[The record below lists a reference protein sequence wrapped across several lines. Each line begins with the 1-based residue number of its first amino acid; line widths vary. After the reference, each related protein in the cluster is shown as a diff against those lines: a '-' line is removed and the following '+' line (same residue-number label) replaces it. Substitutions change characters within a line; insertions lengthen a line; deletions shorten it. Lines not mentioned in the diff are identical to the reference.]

1 MVFQDFDIIQE
12 RRRLERQ
19 RKFRKRIAI
28 TVIATLVVI
37 GIVAAGAFAVVST
50 KKKEQET
57 TSGTGST
64 KSHKAPATTTTN
76 QISRSEKLIK
86 TICNGTS
93 YHESCENTLGK
104 AVKEHPSLA
113 HPKDL
118 LKASISA
125 ATDELDKAFTKAS
138 AFKFNSPEEK
148 QAFNVCKE
156 VIANAKEELQ
166 ASVDKVGDKDIGKL
180 LSNGELNNWLSA
192 VMSYQ
197 ETCIDSFPDG
207 KLKTDVKSA
216 LNSSQE
222 LTSNSL
228 AMARQ
233 FASYISSV
241 NEMPAAS
248 RHLLESTSPSVDKD
262 GVPNWLNHD
271 ERRML
276 KGGDDDKPT
285 PNVTV
290 AKDGSGKFKT
300 ISEALAAMPE
310 KYDGRYVIFVKAGIY
325 EETVVVTK
333 KMVNLT
339 IYGDGSQ
346 KTIVTGNKN
355 YIDGVPTYRTATF
368 VASGDGFLAKAMG
381 FRNTAGPEKHQA
393 VAVRVDADRAIFLNC
408 RFEGY
413 QDTLYAQT
421 HRQFYR
427 SCVVAGTIDFIFGDA
442 AAVFQNCLI
451 YVRKPM
457 DNQKNIVTAQGR
469 KDKFETTGIVLQNCK
484 ILPDVSFTA
493 FKSKFKSYL
502 GRPWKEYSRTIIM
515 ETQIE
520 DFIDPAGW
528 LEWDGKFA
536 LDTLY
541 YAEYNNQ
548 GPGAK
553 TDGRVKW
560 PGRKVIN
567 KEEAMKFT
575 VENFLQRTWIN
586 GTGATVRMGLGS

>member
-1 MVFQDFDIIQE
+1 MAFQDFDIIQE
-12 RRRLERQ
+12 RRRQERQ
-19 RKFRKRIAI
+19 RKFKNRITI
-28 TVIATLVVI
+28 SVIATLVII
-37 GIVAAGAFAVVST
+37 GLAAAGAFAVVSV
-50 KKKEQET
+50 KKKEQ
-57 TSGTGST
+57 GSSSDNNKT
-64 KSHKAPATTTTN
+64 HQAPSNTN
-76 QISRSEKLIK
+76 QVSRSEKLIK
-86 TICNGTS
+86 TICNGTT
-93 YHESCENTLGK
+93 YKESCEGTLK
-104 AVKEHPSLA
+104 KSVKKHPSMA

-118 LKASISA
+118 LKSSISA
-125 ATDELDKAFTKAS
+125 TADELDKAFSKAS
-138 AFKFNSPEEK
+138 SFKFNSPEEK
-148 QAFNVCKE
+148 KAFNVCKE
-156 VIANAKEELQ
+156 VMANAKEELKT
-166 ASVDKVGDKDIGKL
+166 SIDKVGDKDIGKL

-207 KLKTDVKSA
+207 KLKTDFKST

-228 AMARQ
+228 AMTRQ
-233 FASYISSV
+233 FSSFVSSV
-241 NEMPAAS
+241 MKIPGAS
-248 RHLLESTSPSVDKD
+248 RHLLESSFPSVDKD
-262 GVPNWLNHD
+262 GLPNWLNHD
-271 ERRML
+271 DRRML
-276 KGGDDDKPT
+276 KGKGADAEKPT

-310 KYDGRYVIFVKAGIY
+310 KYDGRYVIFVKAGTY
-325 EETVVVTK
+325 DETVHVTK

-355 YIDGVPTYRTATF
+355 YVDGVPTYQTATF

-413 QDTLYAQT
+413 QDTLYVQT
-421 HRQFYR
+421 HRQFYK

-442 AAVFQNCLI
+442 AAVLQNCLI

-484 ILPDVSFTA
+484 ILPDVSFTSV
-493 FKSKFKSYL
+493 KRKFKSYL
-502 GRPWKEYSRTIIM
+502 GRPWKEYSRTVVM
-515 ETQIE
+515 ESLIE

-528 LEWDGKFA
+528 LEWEGKFA
-536 LDTLY
+536 LNTLF
-541 YAEYNNQ
+541 YAEYNNN

-553 TDGRVKW
+553 TDARVKW

-567 KEEAMKFT
+567 KDEAMKFT
-575 VENFLQRTWIN
+575 VESFLQGTWIKV
-586 GTGATVRMGLGS
+586 TGAPVRMGLGS

>member
-1 MVFQDFDIIQE
+1 MVFQDFDLIQE

-19 RKFRKRIAI
+19 RKFRKRVGIAVV
-28 TVIATLVVI
+28 TTCVVI
-37 GIVAAGAFAVVST
+37 GLVAAGIFVIVST
-50 KKKEQET
+50 KNKEQQG
-57 TSGTGST
+57 TSANNKAHQAPST
-64 KSHKAPATTTTN
+64 K
-76 QISRSEKLIK
+76 QVSRSEKLIN

-93 YHESCENTLGK
+93 YKESCESTLKK
-104 AVKEHPSLA
+104 AVKEHPNTA
-113 HPKDL
+113 QPKDL
-118 LKASISA
+118 LKSSISA
-125 ATDELDKAFTKAS
+125 TADELEKAFTKAS
-138 AFKFNSPEEK
+138 SFQFNSPGEK

-156 VIANAKEELQ
+156 VMANAKEEL
-166 ASVDKVGDKDIGKL
+166 ATAIGKVGDKDTGKL
-180 LSNGELNNWLSA
+180 LSSGELNNWLSA

-197 ETCIDSFPDG
+197 ETCIDSFADG
-207 KLKTDVKSA
+207 KLKTDIKST

-233 FASYISSV
+233 LSSYVSSV
-241 NEMPAAS
+241 MEMPAAS

-262 GVPNWLNHD
+262 GLPNWLNHD
-271 ERRML
+271 ERRLL
-276 KGGDDDKPT
+276 KGADVEKPT

-290 AKDGSGKFKT
+290 AKDGSGNFST
-300 ISEALAAMPE
+300 ISEALAAMPQ
-310 KYDGRYVIFVKAGIY
+310 KYDGRYVIYVKAGIY
-325 EETVVVTK
+325 EETVLVTK

-355 YIDGVPTYRTATF
+355 YVDGVPTYLTATF

-393 VAVRVDADRAIFLNC
+393 VAARVDADRAIFLNC

-413 QDTLYAQT
+413 QDTLYVQT

-484 ILPDVSFTA
+484 ILPDDSFTS
-493 FKSKFKSYL
+493 FKSQFKSYL
-502 GRPWKEYSRTIIM
+502 GRPWKEYSRTIVM
-515 ETQIE
+515 ESLIE
-520 DFIDPAGW
+520 DLIDPAGW
-528 LEWDGKFA
+528 LEWEGNFA
-536 LDTLY
+536 LNTLY
-541 YAEYNNQ
+541 YAEYNNN

-553 TDGRVKW
+553 TDARVKW

-567 KEEAMKFT
+567 KDEAMKFT
-575 VENFLQRTWIN
+575 VETFLQGTWIKA
-586 GTGATVRMGLGS
+586 TGAPVRMGLGN

>member
-1 MVFQDFDIIQE
+1 MVFQDFDIIHE

-19 RKFRKRIAI
+19 QKFRKRIAI
-28 TVIATLVVI
+28 AVVATFVII
-37 GIVAAGAFAVVST
+37 GLVAAGIFVVVSSN
-50 KKKEQET
+50 KKEQET
-57 TSGTGST
+57 VGNNKT
-64 KSHKAPATTTTN
+64 HQAPSTN
-76 QISRSEKLIK
+76 QVSRSEKLIK

-93 YHESCENTLGK
+93 YKESCENTLKK
-104 AVKEHPSLA
+104 AVKEHSSTA
-113 HPKDL
+113 QPKDL
-118 LKASISA
+118 LKSSISA
-125 ATDELDKAFTKAS
+125 TAEELDKAFSKAS
-138 AFKFNSPEEK
+138 SFQFNSPEEK
-148 QAFNVCKE
+148 KAFNVCKE
-156 VIANAKEELQ
+156 VMANAKEELKTSI
-166 ASVDKVGDKDIGKL
+166 AKVGDKDIGNL
-180 LSNGELNNWLSA
+180 LSHGELDNWLSA
-192 VMSYQ
+192 VISYQ

-207 KLKTDVKSA
+207 KLKTDFKST

-228 AMARQ
+228 AMSRE
-233 FASYISSV
+233 FSSYVSSV
-241 NEMPAAS
+241 MEMPTAS
-248 RHLLESTSPSVDKD
+248 RHLLESNSPSVGKD
-262 GVPNWLNHD
+262 GLPNWLNRE

-276 KGGDDDKPT
+276 KAANADKPT
-285 PNVTV
+285 PNVIV

-310 KYDGRYVIFVKAGIY
+310 KYDGRYVIFVRAGIY
-325 EETVVVTK
+325 EETVHVTK

-355 YIDGVPTYRTATF
+355 YVDGVPTYLTATF
-368 VASGDGFLAKAMG
+368 VASGDGFLAQAMG

-484 ILPDVSFTA
+484 ILPDVSFTSV
-493 FKSKFKSYL
+493 KSQFKSYL
-502 GRPWKEYSRTIIM
+502 GRPWKEYSRTIVM
-515 ETQIE
+515 ESEIE
-520 DFIDPAGW
+520 DLIDPAGW
-528 LEWDGKFA
+528 LEWEGNFA
-536 LDTLY
+536 LSTLF
-541 YAEYNNQ
+541 YAEYNNN

-553 TDGRVKW
+553 TDARVKW
-560 PGRKVIN
+560 PGVKVIN
-567 KEEAMKFT
+567 KDEAMKFT
-575 VENFLQRTWIN
+575 VGTFLQGTWIN
-586 GTGATVRMGLGS
+586 ETGAPVRLGLGS

>member
-12 RRRLERQ
+12 RRRQDRQ
-19 RKFRKRIAI
+19 RKFRKRVSVA
-28 TVIATLVVI
+28 VIATVVI
-37 GIVAAGAFAVVST
+37 IGLIAAGAVAVSNIKTKEEQGTSDTNKTHQPPSTNKVS
-50 KKKEQET
+50 Q
-57 TSGTGST
+57 S
-64 KSHKAPATTTTN
+64 
-76 QISRSEKLIK
+76 QKLIK
-86 TICNGTS
+86 TICNGTT
-93 YHESCENTLGK
+93 YKDSCESTLKK
-104 AVKEHPSLA
+104 AVKEHPSMTQ
-113 HPKDL
+113 PKDL
-118 LKASISA
+118 LKSSISA
-125 ATDELDKAFTKAS
+125 TADELDKAFSKAS
-138 AFKFNSPEEK
+138 SFKFNSPAEK

-156 VIANAKEELQ
+156 VVANAKEELET
-166 ASVDKVGDKDIGKL
+166 SIDKVGDKDIGKL

-207 KLKTDVKSA
+207 KLKTDFKSI

-233 FASYISSV
+233 LSSYVSSV
-241 NEMPAAS
+241 MELPATS
-248 RHLLESTSPSVDKD
+248 RHLLQSSSPSVDND
-262 GVPNWLNHD
+262 GLPNWLNHD

-276 KGGDDDKPT
+276 KGGNADKPT

-310 KYDGRYVIFVKAGIY
+310 KYEGRYVIFVKAGIY
-325 EETVVVTK
+325 EETVHVTK

-346 KTIVTGNKN
+346 KTILTGNKN
-355 YIDGVPTYRTATF
+355 YVDGVPTYLTATF

-393 VAVRVDADRAIFLNC
+393 VATRVDADRAIFLNC

-427 SCVVAGTIDFIFGDA
+427 SCVIAGTIDFIFGDA

-484 ILPDVSFTA
+484 ILPDVSFTSV
-493 FKSKFKSYL
+493 KTKFKSYL
-502 GRPWKEYSRTIIM
+502 GRPWKEYSRTVVM
-515 ETQIE
+515 ESLIE

-528 LEWDGKFA
+528 LEWEGKFA
-536 LDTLY
+536 LNTLY
-541 YAEYNNQ
+541 YAECNNN

-553 TDGRVKW
+553 TDARVKW

-567 KEEAMKFT
+567 KDEAMKFT
-575 VENFLQRTWIN
+575 VETFLQGTWIK
-586 GTGATVRMGLGS
+586 GTGTQVRMGLGS